1 MECTH
6 MGSLMGKVGSLNA
19 RLRLLKCTQ
28 SAQFIGLFPPKDPL
42 LLRNG
47 DCKGAKPI
55 PRIGPLTRSSHLR

>member
-28 SAQFIGLFPPKDPL
+28 SAQFIGLFPPKI
-42 LLRNG
+42 RF
-47 DCKGAKPI
+47 
-55 PRIGPLTRSSHLR
+55 SSGMETAREPSQFPG